1 MTLDE
6 FKKEKCSLCG
16 TQRCTSEGE
25 WLEACP
31 NYRKLVLGE
40 NNETQE
46 KEKTMTYKDQIE
58 IYLNSLKQE
67 GYKNAIEDAANWI
80 DNNILSYIN
89 LQDEYEDAPNT
100 ITLSKYCIN
109 AFKEDM
115 LKKILV

>member
-46 KEKTMTYKDQIE
+46 KEKTITTYKDQIE

-115 LKKILV
+115 LKNL